1 MLTLDHLAF
10 SARDLAKGVA
20 LAEAGLGR
28 GFGPGGQHPVMGT
41 HNRLLGLGE
50 VYLEVIAVDPSAAP
64 PGRPRW
70 FDLDA
75 YKGAL
80 RLTNWVARC
89 DDLEAALA
97 ACPPGMGAPLQL
109 ERGPYRWR
117 MAVPEEGK
125 LPFDGGF
132 PALIEWQGPAHPA
145 QVLPDSGLRLTQL
158 KISHPRAME
167 LRAALSPVLRD
178 PRVVVLQA
186 ATMAM
191 AAQVEGPEG
200 RRWIA

>member
-28 GFGPGGQHPVMGT
+28 GFAGGGQHPLMGT

-50 VYLEVIAVDPSAAP
+50 VYLEVIAVDPSAAAP
-64 PGRPRW
+64 NRPRW
-70 FDLDA
+70 FDLDGF
-75 YKGAL
+75 KGAL

-89 DDLEAALA
+89 DDLDQALA

-117 MAVPEEGK
+117 MAVPEDGK

-158 KISHPRAME
+158 KITHPRAE
-167 LRAALSPVLRD
+167 DLRVALSAVMRD
-178 PRVVVLQA
+178 ARVVVMPGA
-186 ATMAM
+186 VMGM
-191 AAQVEGPEG
+191 AAQFGGPEG
-200 RRWIA
+200 SRWMS